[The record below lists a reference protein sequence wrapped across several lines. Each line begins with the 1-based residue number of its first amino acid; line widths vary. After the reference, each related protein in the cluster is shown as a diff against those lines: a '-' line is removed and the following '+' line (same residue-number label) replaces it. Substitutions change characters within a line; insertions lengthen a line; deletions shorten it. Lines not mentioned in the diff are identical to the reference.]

1 MSLRKK
7 QKNTEHISFS
17 HPVISIEFFTKKY
30 YKIHLKQPD
39 PYWEEIL
46 NDTLDKIEPEKT
58 EHIDK
63 NIKFYYL
70 KRNEYDDFVNLVE
83 NVENRKKR
91 NSKQAEDENNKN
103 EESYSESESS
113 SESSSTDDEA
123 IQKTLTRRLTSQSKG
138 HEIDESHISDSELED
153 VISVCRRFRA
163 VYKLITNM
171 AKRIE
176 KLENTVFQHK

>member
-30 YKIHLKQPD
+30 YKIHLKHQD
-39 PYWEEIL
+39 HYWEEIL
-46 NDTLDKIEPEKT
+46 NDTLDQIEPEKT

-63 NIKFYYL
+63 NVKFYYL
-70 KRNEYDDFVNLVE
+70 KRNEYDDFVDLVE

-91 NSKQAEDENNKN
+91 NDKSTQDEDDKDEN
-103 EESYSESESS
+103 SHSESESS

-138 HEIDESHISDSELED
+138 HEIDEGHVSDSELED
-153 VISVCRRFRA
+153 VISICRRFRA

-176 KLENTVFQHK
+176 KLEDTVFQHK